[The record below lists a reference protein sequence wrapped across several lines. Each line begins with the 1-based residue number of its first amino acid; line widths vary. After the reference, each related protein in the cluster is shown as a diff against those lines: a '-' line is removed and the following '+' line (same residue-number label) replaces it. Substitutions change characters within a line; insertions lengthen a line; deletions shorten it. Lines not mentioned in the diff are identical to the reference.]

1 MSPVDNGPTSR
12 FRDHVYTAWD
22 AAAGART
29 GAGIRVGRSMDHG
42 ATFAVN
48 RADSPSGRGRS
59 IGAVPFVDPKGT
71 LHVAWNDFAANVIAV
86 NRSFD
91 GGVTWDAQRTIAPK
105 VIPFDIGIPA
115 ESFRR
120 ALVYPA
126 CDTDRS
132 KGSHRA
138 RLYCSW
144 MDQNVSSNTSILLS
158 FSDDGGSSWSAP
170 ASGGHQ
176 VPGTDRFNQWLSVH

>member
-22 AAAGART
+22 AAAGGST
-29 GAGIRVGRSMDHG
+29 GGGIRVGRSMDHG

-48 RADSPSGRGRS
+48 RADSPSGPGRS

-120 ALVYPA
+120 ALAYPA
-126 CDTDRS
+126 CATDHP
-132 KGSHRA
+132 KGPHRC
-138 RLYCSW
+138 RLNCRRI
-144 MDQNVSSNTSILLS
+144 DQNTSSNTAIL
-158 FSDDGGSSWSAP
+158 P
-170 ASGGHQ
+170 
-176 VPGTDRFNQWLSVH
+176 P